1 VASGSKSS
9 TSTSSSQATNVSE
22 LNLQD
27 TGGITV
33 ADNAGPT
40 NVAYTSVTTD
50 QGAVQASFDAI
61 TAAVKAAF
69 GGNTNVTNSAINL
82 AQDASHDATS
92 AAITLGS
99 NAIDSGVQV
108 ANHGLDNAAAAYQ
121 SGLTFGTSALN
132 TVANLI
138 QDSATREANLT
149 STALSGYQ
157 SIAQQNSASNA
168 TQIQQVALY
177 VIVAAVAIVV
187 LPKLFKS

>member
-1 VASGSKSS
+1 MASGSKSN

-40 NVAYTSVTTD
+40 SLNYTSVGTD
-50 QGAVQASFDAI
+50 YGAIGAAGSAISDAVSKAF
-61 TAAVKAAF
+61 AA
-69 GGNTNVTNSAINL
+69 NTNVTNSAINL
-82 AQDASHDATS
+82 ASGLGGQSLAT
-92 AAITLGS
+92 ATTLGQS
-99 NAIDSGVQV
+99 AIDSGATV

-121 SGLTFGTSALN
+121 SGLTFGSDALN

-138 QDSATREANLT
+138 QDSATREASLT

-157 SIAQQNSASNA
+157 TIAQQNSASNA

-187 LPKLFKS
+187 LPKLFSK

>member
-1 VASGSKSS
+1 MASGSKSS

-40 NVAYTSVTTD
+40 DVHYTSINTD
-50 QGAVQASFDAI
+50 QGAVASSFAAIADA
-61 TAAVKAAF
+61 VSKAF
-69 GGNTNVTNSAINL
+69 GANTNVTNSAINL
-82 AQDASHDATS
+82 AADASNDATS
-92 AAITLGS
+92 AAITLGQT
-99 NAIDSGVQV
+99 AIDSGTLV

-132 TVANLI
+132 TVANILD
-138 QDSATREANLT
+138 DSLQAQKSLT

-157 SIAQQNSASNA
+157 TIAQQNSASNA